1 VPTNL
6 AKAHAYGNDFLYER
20 ADDWSRRDWSAHARQ
35 TCDRHRG
42 AGADGLII
50 YAPTA
55 TGARMRLFNADGSNS
70 EVSGNG
76 VRGLAAWLCWKA
88 TEAGRTLPGELI
100 IDTDAG
106 PKRLELLA
114 AEGPRFTLRA
124 AMGPPTEVTQTTL
137 DVAGER
143 VTAIVLRVGNPQ
155 CVVLE
160 PVLDEERYRRLGPAL
175 ATHVAFP
182 HGTNVEFARV
192 THPRR
197 VDILIWERG
206 VGPTL
211 ASGTG
216 ACAAAVAAMA
226 YGGAERSVDV
236 VSPGGAQRVDW
247 TDDGLFLTGW
257 AEVVWEG
264 QWID

>member
-1 VPTNL
+1 MPTNL

-20 ADDWSRRDWSAHARQ
+20 TVDWHQRDWSAHARRA
-35 TCDRHRG
+35 CDRHRG

-55 TGARMRLFNADGSNS
+55 SGARMRLFNADGSDS

-76 VRGLAAWLCWKA
+76 VRGLAAWLCWEA
-88 TEAGRTLPGELI
+88 AEAGRTLPGELI

-114 AEGPRFTLRA
+114 AVGPRFTLRA
-124 AMGPPTEVTQTTL
+124 AMGSPTDVTQTTL
-137 DVAGER
+137 DVGAER

-160 PVLDEERYRRLGPAL
+160 PVLDQARYRRLGPAL
-175 ATHVAFP
+175 EKHAAFP

-192 THPRR
+192 THPHR

-216 ACAAAVAAMA
+216 ACASAVAAML

-247 TDDGLFLTGW
+247 TDEGLFLTGW

-264 QWID
+264 HWIE